1 MWCIV
6 MLMKCNEMVIT
17 PMKPC
22 RKIFRSGRAPTSLR
36 WCGIGWNII
45 GLDPQIFRGRV
56 HWCALMLG
64 IDSYHVLVTPPLI
77 GFLDIFLTIFM
88 RNRKP
93 PQLVIGRPYTTYMVR
108 CFDLAPPN
116 VTTFGTK
123 ANTDM
128 VFASQSPH
136 NAPQDSCGTSR
147 SDPWLLDFV

>member
-1 MWCIV
+1 

-45 GLDPQIFRGRV
+45 GLDPKIFRGRV

-77 GFLDIFLTIFM
+77 GFLDIF
-88 RNRKP
+88 
-93 PQLVIGRPYTTYMVR
+93 
-108 CFDLAPPN
+108 
-116 VTTFGTK
+116 
-123 ANTDM
+123 
-128 VFASQSPH
+128 
-136 NAPQDSCGTSR
+136 
-147 SDPWLLDFV
+147 